1 MMGRPVIKR
10 LSSERGLTLMEMVV
24 AITIIMIIMV
34 GVVWSFVELLDSH
47 DKARARMEATANARH
62 ALEVMSSEFKR
73 ARNGTSRFGP
83 FAGQTISVAGGGD
96 RFDDDGDGDF
106 DEEIFNGADDE
117 GTWVRATHDK
127 HVALAP
133 ASETQYYVE
142 RPVFFGYPD
151 LGDGDVDEDIGAT
164 SATVQFPTFDVPGD
178 PLSRYVRL
186 YLGYDPDGRPHT
198 LMREIRGVDP
208 VTSQVVVTSGPLCY
222 NVHSFGVLYWNHA
235 MASDS
240 GANPWEMNWPPVA
253 PRPRPTVA
261 PSSVYIRLKV
271 YAGKPY
277 DLDEV
282 PVTEVIETVSL
293 DTVVNIEAVMAH
305 PTYVSQ
311 RTPILPVTAPA
322 P

>member
-1 MMGRPVIKR
+1 MMGGRLTKR
-10 LSSERGLTLMEMVV
+10 MHPRRGLTLMEMVV

-62 ALEVMSSEFKR
+62 ALEVMTSEFKR
-73 ARNGTSRFGP
+73 GRNSSSQFGG
-83 FAGQTISVAGGGD
+83 FRGETISVTGGGD

-117 GTWVRATHDK
+117 GSWVRASHDK

-164 SATVQFPTFDVPGD
+164 SASVQFPTFNVPGD
-178 PLSRYVRL
+178 PLNRFVRL
-186 YLGYDPDGRPHT
+186 YLGEDPDGRPHT

-222 NVHSFGVLYWNHA
+222 NVHSFGVLYWNHLLA
-235 MASDS
+235 NDPN
-240 GANPWEMNWPPVA
+240 ANPWEMSWPA
-253 PRPRPTVA
+253 GTIPTVA
-261 PSSVYIRLKV
+261 PSTVYIRLKV

-282 PVTEVIETVSL
+282 PNYEVIETVTL
-293 DTVVNIEAVMAH
+293 DTVVNIEAVLAH
-305 PTYVSQ
+305 PSYVAQ